1 MRRFQDYVLDR
12 EGNAVAGAEVYVR
25 KQSDSTLATIYS
37 DNGVTTKANPTTT
50 DNDGE
55 WFYYAADDTY
65 KFQVYVD
72 GVQQNEVTHVQHYDL
87 SVITTAAW
95 SVLDDASVGD
105 IRTTLGVG
113 TGDSPQFT
121 AINLGHATDTTITR
135 VSAGVAAV
143 EGSNILL
150 ASNISTASEYRND
163 TASKLLQGAIVWDAA
178 ESVALTP
185 GATVALDLDSG
196 INFTLAMGGD
206 YELSTPTNA
215 KPGQS
220 GCIEVTQDGTG
231 TRLLTYASGYVF
243 AGGSNPVLSTAPSS
257 LDLLFYQVLSNGDVF
272 IAERGAVAA

>member
-55 WFYYAADDTY
+55 WFFYAADDTY

-72 GVQQNEVTHVQHYDL
+72 GVQQNEETHVQHYDL

-95 SVLDDASVGD
+95 SILDDASVGD

-121 AINLGHATDTTITR
+121 AINLGHATDTTLTR
-135 VSAGVAAV
+135 VSAGVVAIEGVNIVTTATNKPTESIIIACSDETSALTTGTAKVTFRMPYAFTVSAV
-143 EGSNILL
+143 RASVTTAPTDATLNVDINEAGVSIL
-150 ASNISTASEYRND
+150 STVITIDASEKTST
-163 TASKLLQGAIVWDAA
+163 TAATPAVISDASLADDAEITIDIDQVGSTIAGAGLKVYLI
-178 ESVALTP
+178 
-185 GATVALDLDSG
+185 
-196 INFTLAMGGD
+196 
-206 YELSTPTNA
+206 
-215 KPGQS
+215 
-220 GCIEVTQDGTG
+220 G
-231 TRLLTYASGYVF
+231 TRA
-243 AGGSNPVLSTAPSS
+243 
-257 LDLLFYQVLSNGDVF
+257 
-272 IAERGAVAA
+272 